1 MNVVFCKVLLDFH
14 RTELSFMAD
23 IEMANYNYNAL
34 INIKEKEYLLKD
46 FIYCFKYFYCIVK

>member
-1 MNVVFCKVLLDFH
+1 
-14 RTELSFMAD
+14 MAD

-46 FIYCFKYFYCIVK
+46 FVYFFKYFYYIAK